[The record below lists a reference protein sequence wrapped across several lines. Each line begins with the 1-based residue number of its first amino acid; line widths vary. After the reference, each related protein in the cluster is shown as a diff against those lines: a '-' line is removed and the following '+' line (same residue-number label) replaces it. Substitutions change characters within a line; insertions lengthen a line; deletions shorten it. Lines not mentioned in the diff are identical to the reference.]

1 VLRKIIEIDYST
13 GHILCALYTYRI
25 DFGAYI
31 SPVTLRSYFIRW
43 ETSLYEPVLRK
54 LVNESVSTFL
64 SLQRLAED
72 EAPGGQRPHSHKIRR
87 FFRWT
92 EMEFI

>member
-1 VLRKIIEIDYST
+1 MTV
-13 GHILCALYTYRI
+13 HIRYYI
-25 DFGAYI
+25 YFGSCI
-31 SPVTLRSYFIRW
+31 SAETLELAFIRW

-72 EAPGGQRPHSHKIRR
+72 EAPGGQRPHSDKIRHFLR
-87 FFRWT
+87 CNSYKSALL
-92 EMEFI
+92 

>member
-1 VLRKIIEIDYST
+1 VLRKIIEIDYLTVHST
-13 GHILCALYTYRI
+13 CTVHIPYTV

-31 SPVTLRSYFIRW
+31 RACFIRW

-72 EAPGGQRPHSHKIRR
+72 EAPGGQRPHS
-87 FFRWT
+87 
-92 EMEFI
+92 